1 MFFTALLTNPQS
13 SLLPIPEEKGFNGTI
28 FDCIEKAL
36 NTLGVSVASSVL
48 YQIEKRYQFPREEFA
63 SRPIDLVKYLRAFLG
78 ASGSAV
84 VERLIVKEI
93 VTTFNLSSSRLNS
106 SLEQVVE
113 EARKGFLSA

>member
-1 MFFTALLTNPQS
+1 M
-13 SLLPIPEEKGFNGTI
+13 PIPEENGFNGTN

-36 NTLGVSVASSVL
+36 NTLGVSVATSVL

-93 VTTFNLSSSRLNS
+93 VATFSLSSSQSNS

-113 EARKGFLSA
+113 EAMKTFLTN